1 MVIGDRS
8 DNYKV
13 PICATTP
20 TSTTPTK
27 ICLTFLTPKVKQVFL
42 RQELGICVRHRRATA
57 TSTRYVEP
65 SFHINSCTIS
75 CNRLPLPQAVYP
87 YRPHSYPSQP
97 FILSTLEHRPL
108 RQELRLGRATLKQ
121 GCRKRNRIVG
131 RKRASGHLS
140 CTCWGIGPS
149 IRMSGAKTTQ
159 SCASRVALHRSDD
172 APNAAKAAAGGGG
185 VAAGAVDEEAAWAD
199 DGAAAGAGT
208 VKTPGAPPAAGAG
221 AGTVMTL
228 GLPCRHVDSCLLQC
242 LRLRSPPWPRRAA
255 RARCS
260 LGPQPGGHLAS
271 AKSKSSAAFSAA
283 AACNSRSSARRR
295 RTSCSW
301 P

>member
-1 MVIGDRS
+1 MRS
-8 DNYKV
+8 
-13 PICATTP
+13 
-20 TSTTPTK
+20 TS
-27 ICLTFLTPKVKQVFL
+27 
-42 RQELGICVRHRRATA
+42 
-57 TSTRYVEP
+57 
-65 SFHINSCTIS
+65 S
-75 CNRLPLPQAVYP
+75 CNGDVNKIRRTFSHQLLHDLMQSHASALGRLPLPI
-87 YRPHSYPSQP
+87 PHSYPSHP

-121 GCRKRNRIVG
+121 GCRKQNRIVG

-140 CTCWGIGPS
+140 CTCWGIGPC

-159 SCASRVALHRSDD
+159 SCASRVALRDD

-228 GLPCRHVDSCLLQC
+228 GLPCRPVDSCLLQC

-260 LGPQPGGHLAS
+260 LGPQRPGHFAEAHLGTGGHLAS
-271 AKSKSSAAFSAA
+271 ANSTLKSSAAFSAA
-283 AACNSRSSARRR
+283 SLRRR
-295 RTSCSW
+295 HAKSRATTHLS
-301 P
+301 